1 MTIVGWFI
9 HAFARVLRILG
20 LTFTRM
26 SNLLQELLPALL
38 PPNQLFK
45 DVRGRYETIYTA
57 QSSFTQAEMED
68 QGLDMWEADVM
79 DRYRINTGR
88 MLAMG
93 TGRGREAI
101 AIARRGVTV
110 VGVEINSNAVQ
121 EAQRFALA
129 SGISARFH
137 RADFMALPYADAS
150 FDFALL
156 ATTMY
161 SAIPGT
167 AERQAW
173 LGKLG
178 RLLKTGGLVIV
189 SFERELAPPAR
200 TRTISKPLNAVL
212 HKLPGANRGYQP
224 GDSYSAEHYMHVF
237 QSEDEIQ
244 AELLGAGAHIRELNW
259 VKGYAITTFSVPQSG
274 A

>member
-1 MTIVGWFI
+1 MRALGWCIRIV
-9 HAFARVLRILG
+9 ARGLDFLG

-26 SNLLQELLPALL
+26 ANLLQELLPALL
-38 PPNQLFK
+38 PPGHLSEG
-45 DVRGRYETIYTA
+45 VRSRYETIYTA
-57 QSSFTQAEMED
+57 RSSFTHAEMED
-68 QGLDMWEADVM
+68 QILDMWEADVM
-79 DRYRINTGR
+79 DRYRINIGR

-110 VGVEINSNAVQ
+110 VGVEINPIAVQ
-121 EAQRFALA
+121 EAQRFAIA
-129 SGISARFH
+129 SGIPARFH
-137 RADFMALPYADAS
+137 RADFMALPYVDAS

-189 SFERELAPPAR
+189 SFERELAPPSR

-212 HKLPGANRGYQP
+212 HKLPGANRSYQP

-237 QSEDEIQ
+237 QSEDEIR
-244 AELLGAGAHIRELNW
+244 AELIGAGAQIRELNW
-259 VKGYAITTFSVPQSG
+259 VRGYAITTFPAPPSG